1 MTQFWR
7 RKDLQ
12 YEHYTL
18 EDPAKKL
25 PLDIFEAVRIANGQS
40 ISGRTRA
47 MTCLYRNHSLSPKPS
62 VISYDL
68 HGVVFICVPA

>member
-1 MTQFWR
+1 MPQFGR

-25 PLDIFEAVRIANGQS
+25 PLDIFEAVRIANGHS

-68 HGVVFICVPA
+68 HGVVFICVPL

>member
-25 PLDIFEAVRIANGQS
+25 PLDIFEAVRIVNGQAF
-40 ISGRTRA
+40 RA
-47 MTCLYRNHSLSPKPS
+47 MTCLYRNHSLGPKPS

-68 HGVVFICVPA
+68 HGVVFICVPL